1 MASSRQS
8 QSRKR
13 EIGAFFTEG
22 NPFTLGPFK
31 SWLASAEP
39 TGCILEPFA
48 GAASIPRLLYQA
60 GFEKDW
66 QMYDISPCHEHVKL
80 GDSLKNFPTGFKCV
94 ISNPP
99 YLSYHFAKRKGLAV
113 KSSDFRGYSSLYLV
127 AIEECLKSSPYV
139 GLIVPESFITSG
151 HHRERLVK
159 VISLSELT
167 MFADTTMPT
176 CLALW
181 APHSTTTEYW
191 VGDRYIGELR
201 KLESVCHWDSETTR
215 RIRFNVVDGNIGI
228 WAIDDT
234 RGPSIRF
241 CKPDEIPEEK
251 IKVSARLVSRIL
263 VSGLSEGAVPC
274 VIQTANEILA
284 EWRSSTADVLLTAF
298 KGPRADGK
306 FRRRI
311 DFKNARGILGQAVD
325 LVEVNTS
332 EQMRFEI

>member
-1 MASSRQS
+1 MASLLNNQS
-8 QSRKR
+8 NKR
-13 EIGAFFTEG
+13 ELGAFFTKG
-22 NPFTLGPFK
+22 NPFTLEPFK

-48 GAASIPRLLYQA
+48 GAASIPRLLHQA

-66 QMYDISPCHEHVKL
+66 QMYDISPCHDEVKPR
-80 GDSLKNFPTGFKCV
+80 DSLKQFPVGFKCV

-113 KSSDFRGYSSLYLV
+113 EIADFRGYASLYLV

-151 HHRERLVK
+151 HHRERLVR

-181 APHSTTTEYW
+181 APDSTTTEYW
-191 VGDRYIGELR
+191 VGDRYIGELSA
-201 KLESVCHWDSETTR
+201 LESVCQWNSKSPH

-241 CKPDEIPEEK
+241 CKPDEIPVEK

-263 VSGLSEGAVPC
+263 VSGLSEADVPR
-274 VIQTANEILA
+274 VIQTANEILN
-284 EWRSSTADVLLTAF
+284 EWRTNTADVLLTAF
-298 KGPRADGK
+298 KGPRLDGK

-311 DFKNARGILGQAVD
+311 DYKNARGILRRAVD

-332 EQMRFEI
+332 KQMEFEI